1 MIAKNKKNK
10 TLVCILG
17 QTRAQDITWK
27 NFNKYLLKSLNADLA
42 LCIAEKKTP
51 NNMMY
56 KKAKFIWNY
65 RDLQDYTK
73 YFSDAQNLLLKKKKI
88 QKKPSWK
95 KLIGIK
101 HFWLARLKGATK
113 IRNNRGIYSSGTGA
127 LLIYN
132 RWFLLQKIIRH
143 KLYEK
148 YDRIII
154 TRSDFIWNIH
164 HPRLENLDP
173 NFIWIPN
180 GEKYGGYTDRHA
192 VLSRE
197 NFYDYLNL
205 LEPILLEPDRLYN
218 LMKSKNNWNLER
230 YIKFYLEQKGYSK
243 KVKLFPYIM
252 YSVRNEKIK
261 TTFRPGTYSYKHK
274 FFIKYFKEYLSSL
287 IFFNLI
293 GEKNK
298 NYKNFSLLNLLYRII
313 KNLFKIKIILNFYL
327 NKPKLIKTFDKKFI
341 LENLQKKI
349 II

>member
-1 MIAKNKKNK
+1 M
-10 TLVCILG
+10 
-17 QTRAQDITWK
+17 
-27 NFNKYLLKSLNADLA
+27 
-42 LCIAEKKTP
+42 
-51 NNMMY
+51 
-56 KKAKFIWNY
+56 
-65 RDLQDYTK
+65 
-73 YFSDAQNLLLKKKKI
+73 
-88 QKKPSWK
+88 
-95 KLIGIK
+95 
-101 HFWLARLKGATK
+101 
-113 IRNNRGIYSSGTGA
+113 
-127 LLIYN
+127 
-132 RWFLLQKIIRH
+132 LQKIIRH

-230 YIKFYLEQKGYSK
+230 YIKFYLEQKGYSN

-252 YSVRNEKIK
+252 FSVRNEKIK

-287 IFFNLI
+287 IFFILI

-298 NYKNFSLLNLLYRII
+298 NYKNFTILNLLYRIF
-313 KNLFKIKIILNFYL
+313 KNLFKIKMILNLFL
-327 NKPKLIKTFDKKFI
+327 NKQKIRKTFDKKFI
-341 LENLQKKI
+341 LENLEKKI